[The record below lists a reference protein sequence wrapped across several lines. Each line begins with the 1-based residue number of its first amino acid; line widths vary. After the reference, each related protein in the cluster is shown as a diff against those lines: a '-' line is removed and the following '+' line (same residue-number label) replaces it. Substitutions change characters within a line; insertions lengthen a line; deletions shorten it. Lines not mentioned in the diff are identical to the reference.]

1 MSSPTTGQ
9 FQFEDETGR
18 LNCVIAPDSP
28 TSHDC
33 TKQCHPLVEETGTK
47 TQSSPAKKKARTE
60 TGSAGVDGD
69 SDYACPYAQTWN
81 IGEIVR
87 IDKFQV
93 IMERFIVS
101 QFPTADH
108 LQEWKYVEKFRLHT
122 YLQFSMADT
131 VSLSKSESSPSG
143 IPKVMKTTTN
153 NIDVCSHA
161 GMTNAENKAA
171 EDKGANFKESYRGRH
186 QTKDSSQISMLS
198 IEKRAPESGNTNSKG
213 SNQLRKTADRTSES
227 EYKFTSLQSQGTSM
241 NIYVTTQG
249 GAKGNGHVAHC
260 SSSLSTNGGVASNKG
275 GVATDK
281 RGVATDK
288 RGVAT
293 VKGGVAT
300 DKGGVATVSA
310 IGHSQKPPPGVQ
322 TSVCQYVVL
331 MEKDPLMVKARIN
344 ADSQLSFYALV
355 TFLGKPQ
362 IEEAATSI
370 HDSTFSQT
378 APTRSSEVNTYQE
391 NNFSKNTEI
400 TQPAGLAQGVQQK
413 KETTVE
419 RKEVI
424 LTFSGSAVRWFSLLF
439 VGCVYRI
446 LVPNSRDLS
455 VFGSTLTGALRRA
468 TEKCKARHCVF
479 ITEEMVI
486 ERVESV
492 PGTAQYSLPTV
503 GDIEQVSQI
512 KEVRPDR

>member
-9 FQFEDETGR
+9 FQLEDETGR

-28 TSHDC
+28 SSHDC

-47 TQSSPAKKKARTE
+47 AQSSPAKKKARTE
-60 TGSAGVDGD
+60 TGSAGSDGD

-143 IPKVMKTTTN
+143 IPQVMKTTTN
-153 NIDVCSHA
+153 NIDVCSHP

-171 EDKGANFKESYRGRH
+171 EYKGANVKESYRGRH

-198 IEKRAPESGNTNSKG
+198 IEKRAPESVNTNSKG
-213 SNQLRKTADRTSES
+213 SNQLIKTVDRTSES
-227 EYKFTSLQSQGTSM
+227 VNKFTSLQSQETS
-241 NIYVTTQG
+241 IYINVTTQG
-249 GAKGNGHVAHC
+249 GAKGNGLVAHC
-260 SSSLSTNGGVASNKG
+260 SSLSTNGGVATNKG
-275 GVATDK
+275 GVATDKRGVVTDK

-300 DKGGVATVSA
+300 VSA
-310 IGHSQKPPPGVQ
+310 IGHSQNPPPGVQ

-331 MEKDPLMVKARIN
+331 MEKDPLVVKARIN

-362 IEEAATSI
+362 VEEAATSR
-370 HDSTFSQT
+370 HDSTFSQA

-424 LTFSGSAVRWFSLLF
+424 LTFSGSAVRWFPLLF

-455 VFGSTLTGALRRA
+455 LFGSTLTGALRRA

-486 ERVESV
+486 ERVETV
-492 PGTAQYSLPTV
+492 PGTALDALPTV